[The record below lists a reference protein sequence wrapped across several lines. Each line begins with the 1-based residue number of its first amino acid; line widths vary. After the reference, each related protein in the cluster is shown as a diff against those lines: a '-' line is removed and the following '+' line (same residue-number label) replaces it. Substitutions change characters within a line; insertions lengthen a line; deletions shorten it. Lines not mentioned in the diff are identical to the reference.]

1 MPDAFNGNLHA
12 QAYFGVFKLVLGDV
26 FAAITEQGNE
36 SQLEK
41 WVELAF
47 KVDSVVLNA
56 VAEYSINPQNIET
69 EIRKQ
74 LLPLFFAQSKGV
86 GLGIDQAKAMV
97 EHVVQICRAGAAK

>member
-1 MPDAFNGNLHA
+1 MIN
-12 QAYFGVFKLVLGDV
+12 
-26 FAAITEQGNE
+26 EQGNE

-41 WVELAF
+41 WVEQAF

-74 LLPLFFAQSKGV
+74 LLPLVFAQCKGV
-86 GLGIDQAKAMV
+86 GAGIDQAKAMI
-97 EHVVQICRAGAAK
+97 EHVVQISRAGAAK